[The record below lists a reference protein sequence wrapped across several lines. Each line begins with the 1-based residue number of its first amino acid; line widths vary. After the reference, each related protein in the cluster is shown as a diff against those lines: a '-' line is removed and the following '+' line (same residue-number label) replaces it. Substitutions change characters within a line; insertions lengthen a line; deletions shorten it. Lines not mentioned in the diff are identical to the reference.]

1 MCGILADT
9 LPMIGGNMARILSG
23 KETAAAITQETRR
36 KADAMRESG
45 QAASLRI
52 IRVGEKKSDLSYE
65 RGVRKRAEA
74 AGVDVSVDV
83 LPEDTN
89 DAKVMEAIE
98 KANRDDSVHG
108 ILLFLPLPKT
118 LNEKK
123 IINCIAPEK
132 DLDGATDT
140 SMLGVYKGTGEGFP
154 PCTPEAVIRI
164 LDYYGI
170 EISGRDVVIV
180 GRSLVVGKPLAQM
193 LIARNATVTTCHTR
207 TVDLPEKTKRADIL
221 ISAAGHRGTIR
232 AEHVR
237 EGQIVIDVGINFDE
251 AGKMTGDV
259 DYDEVSEIVS
269 AITPVP
275 GGVGSVTNAVL
286 LAHIC
291 EGRVQ

>member
-1 MCGILADT
+1 
-9 LPMIGGNMARILSG
+9 MAKILSG
-23 KETAAAITQETRR
+23 KEVAAAIAAQTRR
-36 KADAMRESG
+36 KADAMKDSG
-45 QAASLRI
+45 HPPLLRI
-52 IRVGEKKSDLSYE
+52 LRVGEKKSDLSYE

-74 AGVDVSVDV
+74 CGVDLSVDV
-83 LPEDTN
+83 LPEDVS
-89 DAKVMEAIE
+89 DADIKEAIG
-98 KANRDDSVHG
+98 KANLDDAVHG
-108 ILLFLPLPKT
+108 ILLFLPLPRH
-118 LNEKK
+118 LNEKE

-132 DLDGATDT
+132 DLDGATDI
-140 SMLGVYKGTGEGFP
+140 SMLGVYKGTNEGFA
-154 PCTPEAVIRI
+154 PCTPEAVVRI

-170 EISGRDVVIV
+170 DLSGKDVVIV

-193 LIARNATVTTCHTR
+193 LMARNATVTTCHTK
-207 TVDLPEKTKRADIL
+207 TKDLPEKTKRADIL
-221 ISAAGHRGTIR
+221 ISAAGHIGTIK

-251 AGKMTGDV
+251 SGKMTGDV
-259 DYDEVSEIVS
+259 DFEDVSNIVS